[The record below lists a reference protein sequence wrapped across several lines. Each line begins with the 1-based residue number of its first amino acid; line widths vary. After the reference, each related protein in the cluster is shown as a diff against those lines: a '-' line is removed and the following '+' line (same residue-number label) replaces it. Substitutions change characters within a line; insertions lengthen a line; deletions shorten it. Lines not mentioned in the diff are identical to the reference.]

1 MAGDDEAFVHESGDD
16 AGIADEPRKYRGQG
30 ILWDLVTLHPTLRI
44 AKEIMLAHNIPVI
57 TRRAG
62 RINRGKTMAFY
73 YTCVKKSC
81 GCTKEWKLTT
91 ELDSYK
97 VLEEESPG
105 DHINHD
111 KEERNGGRGLSFDQ
125 VKIVDEA
132 FEIGVKKPLE
142 VIEFFIEKAWTQL
155 QEGSS

>member
-1 MAGDDEAFVHESGDD
+1 MSNDDEVCVHESGDD
-16 AGIADEPRKYRGQG
+16 TEIADEPRKFRGQG
-30 ILWDLVTLHPTLRI
+30 RMWDMVAIHPTLRI
-44 AKEIMLAHNIPVI
+44 AKEIMLAHNVPVI
-57 TRRAG
+57 TRRTG

-81 GCTKEWKLTT
+81 GCTKEWRLSTA
-91 ELDSYK
+91 LDSYE
-97 VLEEESPG
+97 VMEDESPG

-132 FEIGVKKPLE
+132 FEMGVKKPLE
-142 VIEFFIEKAWTQL
+142 VIEFFMEKAWTQL